1 MTRSLYTENP
11 AEKDVSTMPSVSVK
25 NLSVAYNKGKTM
37 ALDNLNLE
45 IKDGEFVVFLGPSG
59 CGKTTA
65 LLCVAGLLNP
75 TSGSIK
81 IGDDVVISDDKKTFV
96 RPQERNVAMVF
107 QEYALY
113 PSMTV
118 RGNMAFALENK
129 KYPKQEIESKVASIA
144 GMLGIEQLLDRKP
157 AQLSGGQRQRV
168 ALGRALVR
176 DPSLFLLD
184 EPLGNLDAK
193 LREQVR
199 FELKRIQRQLG
210 VTTIYVTHDQT
221 EAMTLADR
229 IVLMKDGKVVQEG
242 TPNDLYGGPINTF
255 VAGFVG
261 TPRINFLTCQ
271 LLMENNRP
279 HFVFDNS
286 VLIGK
291 TSLIPRLK
299 GKEYVIGVR
308 PSDLNL
314 AESSDPDAIHGRVE
328 LIEPLGDEI
337 LVHFMVGDK
346 LLVAKLDASDEGMV
360 GGEIAVKVDAEKL
373 HVFDSASQER
383 VS

>member
-1 MTRSLYTENP
+1 
-11 AEKDVSTMPSVSVK
+11 MPSVSVK

>member
-1 MTRSLYTENP
+1 
-11 AEKDVSTMPSVSVK
+11 MPSVSIR
-25 NLSVAYNKGKTM
+25 NLTVAYNKGRTL
-37 ALDNLNLE
+37 ALDNFNLDVE
-45 IKDGEFVVFLGPSG
+45 DGEFCVFLGPSG

-65 LLCVAGLLNP
+65 LLCIAGLLVP
-75 TSGSIK
+75 TTGSIK
-81 IGDDVVISDDKKTFV
+81 IGDQVVISEDKKTFV
-96 RPQERNVAMVF
+96 APQERNIAMVF

-118 RGNMAFALENK
+118 RGNMSFALENK
-129 KYPKQEIESKVASIA
+129 KYSKEEIERKVNSIA
-144 GMLGIEQLLDRKP
+144 SMLGIEQLLDRKP

-199 FELKRIQRQLG
+199 FELKRIQRRLG

-229 IVLMKDGKVVQEG
+229 IVLMRDGKVVQEG
-242 TPNDLYGGPINTF
+242 SPKDLYHKPINTF

-261 TPRINFLTCQ
+261 TPRINFLTCDVSVK
-271 LLMENNRP
+271 EGRP
-279 HFVFDNS
+279 YFAFGQSALPGSQALAVTLN
-286 VLIGK
+286 GK
-291 TSLIPRLK
+291 SCVVGI
-299 GKEYVIGVR
+299 R
-308 PSDLNL
+308 PSDFMLVDTT
-314 AESSDPDAIHGRVE
+314 EPEAIKGKVE
-328 LIEPLGDEI
+328 VVEPLGDEI
-337 LVHFMVGDK
+337 LVHFTVGDQ
-346 LLVAKLDASDEGMV
+346 LLVAKFDSSEEDNIDEQ
-360 GGEIAVKVDAEKL
+360 IAVKVDPEKM
-373 HVFDSASQER
+373 HVFRADSGDR